1 MSTDEL
7 TKLIDAAFRD
17 VPYGHR
23 CPREYRA
30 GDHRDRAVDHS
41 DARRQSPSL
50 DHVRLEAVVIISAM
64 QRLCGKL
71 DALAKKED

>member
-17 VPYGHR
+17 VPYGH
-23 CPREYRA
+23 PAPVNIEP
-30 GDHRDRAVDHS
+30 VITEI
-41 DARRQSPSL
+41 ARWIIATRGELPSL